1 MPSRGSTGRP
11 KVDRST
17 SPLPRKPA
25 ASPVNPVQELK
36 ALFSEPTSNRG
47 PNGEKESDFRFEAI
61 QCLRQSSIIKRP
73 KDLPERGNWSSKI
86 EFILSVVGL
95 AIGLGNLWR
104 FPYLCYKNGGG
115 AFMVPYFIALALAGI
130 PMFLMEL
137 SLGQMLTIGGLGV
150 FKIAPIFKG
159 IGYATCVLSCWTNV
173 YYIIILAWAL
183 FYFLVSLRA
192 DVPWRTCDN
201 SWNTRYCI
209 TPDERLNVSCWQDDY
224 WPNNVIC
231 ATSLGNLSHGLLKDP
246 VKEFWER
253 RTLMISSGIEDVGN
267 IRWELAGTL
276 AVVWIMCYFCIWKG
290 VKWTGK
296 VVYFTALFPYALL
309 AVLLVRG
316 LTLPGASE
324 GLKYYATPNL
334 SKLGDPEVW
343 IDAVTQIFF
352 TYALGLGALVA
363 LGSYNK
369 FNNNVY
375 KDALIVCGVN
385 TCTSL
390 LSGVVIFSV
399 VGFMAHEQQKPVAD
413 VAASGPGLAFLVYPS
428 AVLQLPGASI
438 WSSLFF
444 FMLLLIGLDS
454 QFCTMEGFITAAVD
468 EWPRTLRKRKELFI
482 AIVCLISYLI
492 GLLCVTESTKIFN
505 KSVKVSY
512 SFNFVFFDKRR
523 LIRFFL
529 VLIGGMYV
537 FQLLDTYA
545 VSGFCL
551 LFLMFFECISVSWAF
566 GVDRFYDGIRDMIG
580 YYPCFWWK
588 ICWTFTTPAICV
600 GVFIFNIIKF
610 VPVKYLTYEF
620 PWWSHL
626 LGWLAGLSSMLCIPG
641 YMIYIWCVTSG
652 TTSEKYRKLIKIEDD
667 VAALRKKLNPVK
679 AAAIDAEYEL

>member
-1 MPSRGSTGRP
+1 MPSRGSSGRS

-17 SPLPRKPA
+17 SPLSRKPQTA
-25 ASPVNPVQELK
+25 PVNPVQELQ
-36 ALFSEPTSNRG
+36 ALFAEPVVNTNTGTTTTVISNG
-47 PNGEKESDFRFEAI
+47 GEKESDFRFEAI
-61 QCLRQSSIIKRP
+61 QCLRSSVVKKT
-73 KDLPERGNWSSKI
+73 KDLPERGSWSSKI

-115 AFMVPYFIALALAGI
+115 AFMVPYFIALGLAGI

-137 SLGQMLTIGGLGV
+137 SLGQMMTIGGLGV
-150 FKIAPIFKG
+150 FQIAPLFKG

-192 DVPWRTCDN
+192 DVPWRSCDN

-209 TPDERLNVSCWQDDY
+209 TSDALCWQNELSNDTM
-224 WPNNVIC
+224 C
-231 ATSLGNLSHGLLKDP
+231 ATSIGNLSTTFLKDP

-253 RTLMISSGIEDVGN
+253 RTLQISAGVEAVGS

-296 VVYFTALFPYALL
+296 VVYFTSLFPYALL

-375 KDALIVCGVN
+375 KDALIICCVN

-428 AVLQLPGASI
+428 AVLQLPGASV
-438 WSSLFF
+438 WSCLFF

-454 QFCTMEGFITAAVD
+454 QFCTMEGFVTAAVD
-468 EWPRTLRKRKELFI
+468 EWPRLLRKRKELFI

-492 GLLCVTESTKIFN
+492 GLLCVTE
-505 KSVKVSY
+505 
-512 SFNFVFFDKRR
+512 
-523 LIRFFL
+523 
-529 VLIGGMYV
+529 GGMYV

-566 GVDRFYDGIRDMIG
+566 GVNRFYDGIRDMIG

-610 VPVKYLTYEF
+610 VPVKYLSYEF

-641 YMIYIWCVTSG
+641 YMIYIWYVTPG
-652 TTSEKYRKLIKIEDD
+652 TTSEKYRKLIKIEDN
-667 VAALRKKLNPVK
+667 VAALRKKLNPSK
-679 AAAIDAEYEL
+679 AAVINAEFEL

>member
-17 SPLPRKPA
+17 SPLSRKSA
-25 ASPVNPVQELK
+25 TSSANPVQELK
-36 ALFSEPTSNRG
+36 ALFAEPTSNELPVL
-47 PNGEKESDFRFEAI
+47 PNGEKEPDFRFEAI
-61 QCLRQSSIIKRP
+61 QCLRQSSIIK
-73 KDLPERGNWSSKI
+73 KDIIHDLPERGNWSSKI

-209 TPDERLNVSCWQDDY
+209 TPDERLNVSCWQDY
-224 WPNNVIC
+224 WPNDFIC
-231 ATSLGNLSHGLLKDP
+231 ATSLGNLSHELLKDP

-253 RTLMISSGIEDVGN
+253 RTLQISTGIEAVGG

-309 AVLLVRG
+309 AVLLIRG

-468 EWPRTLRKRKELFI
+468 EWPRLLRKRKEMFI

-492 GLLCVTESTKIFN
+492 GLLCITE
-505 KSVKVSY
+505 
-512 SFNFVFFDKRR
+512 
-523 LIRFFL
+523 
-529 VLIGGMYV
+529 GGMYV

-641 YMIYIWCVTSG
+641 YMIYIWNVTSG

-667 VAALRKKLNPVK
+667 IAALRKKLNPVK
-679 AAAIDAEYEL
+679 AAAIDAEFEL

>member
-25 ASPVNPVQELK
+25 ASPVSPVQELK
-36 ALFSEPTSNRG
+36 ALFSEPTANRAAS
-47 PNGEKESDFRFEAI
+47 NGEKESDFRFEAI
-61 QCLRQSSIIKRP
+61 QCLRQSSIIIKRP
-73 KDLPERGNWSSKI
+73 KGLPERGNWSSKV

-159 IGYATCVLSCWTNV
+159 IGYATCVLSCWTNI

-201 SWNTRYCI
+201 SWNTRFCI
-209 TPDERLNVSCWQDDY
+209 TPDERLNVSCWQDDS
-224 WPNNVIC
+224 NIIC
-231 ATSLGNLSHGLLKDP
+231 ATSRGNLSHKVLKDP

-253 RTLMISSGIEDVGN
+253 RTLQISSGIEDVGS

-309 AVLLVRG
+309 VVLLVRG
-316 LTLPGASE
+316 LTLPGAAE
-324 GLKYYATPNL
+324 GLKYYGTPNL

-428 AVLQLPGASI
+428 AVLQLPGSSI
-438 WSSLFF
+438 WASLFF

-468 EWPRTLRKRKELFI
+468 EWPRILRKRKELFI

-492 GLLCVTESTKIFN
+492 GLLCVTE
-505 KSVKVSY
+505 
-512 SFNFVFFDKRR
+512 
-523 LIRFFL
+523 
-529 VLIGGMYV
+529 GGMYV

-566 GVDRFYDGIRDMIG
+566 GVNRFYDGIRDMIG

-588 ICWTFTTPAICV
+588 ICWTFTTPTICV

-626 LGWLAGLSSMLCIPG
+626 LGWFAGLSSMLCIPG
-641 YMIYIWCVTSG
+641 YMIYIWLVTPG

-667 VAALRKKLNPVK
+667 VAALRKKLNPIK
-679 AAAIDAEYEL
+679 AAAIDTEFEL

>member
-11 KVDRST
+11 KIDRST
-17 SPLPRKPA
+17 SPLSRKPA
-25 ASPVNPVQELK
+25 TSSANPVQELK
-36 ALFSEPTSNRG
+36 ALFTEPTSNEL
-47 PNGEKESDFRFEAI
+47 PIISNGEKESDFRFEAI
-61 QCLRQSSIIKRP
+61 QCLRQSSIIKIRVH
-73 KDLPERGNWSSKI
+73 DLPERGNWSSKI

-209 TPDERLNVSCWQDDY
+209 TADERLNVSCWKDDHR
-224 WPNNVIC
+224 PNNITC
-231 ATSLGNLSHGLLKDP
+231 ATSLGNLSHELLKDP

-253 RTLMISSGIEDVGN
+253 RTLQISTGIEAVGG

-309 AVLLVRG
+309 AVLLMRG
-316 LTLPGASE
+316 LTLPGAVE

-468 EWPRTLRKRKELFI
+468 EWPRLLRKRKETFI
-482 AIVCLISYLI
+482 AIVCLISYLV
-492 GLLCVTESTKIFN
+492 GLLCVTE
-505 KSVKVSY
+505 
-512 SFNFVFFDKRR
+512 
-523 LIRFFL
+523 
-529 VLIGGMYV
+529 GGMYV

-551 LFLMFFECISVSWAF
+551 LFLMFFECIAVSWAF

-626 LGWLAGLSSMLCIPG
+626 LGWFAGLSSMLCIPG
-641 YMIYIWCVTSG
+641 YMIYIWNVTSG
-652 TTSEKYRKLIKIEDD
+652 TTSEKFRKLIKIEDD
-667 VAALRKKLNPVK
+667 VAALRKNLNPAK
-679 AAAIDAEYEL
+679 AAAIDTEFEL

>member
-36 ALFSEPTSNRG
+36 ALFSEPTNNRA
-47 PNGEKESDFRFEAI
+47 PSNGEKESDFRFEAI
-61 QCLRQSSIIKRP
+61 QCLRQSSIIKKP

-253 RTLMISSGIEDVGN
+253 RTLMISSGIEDVGS

-309 AVLLVRG
+309 VVLLVRG

-492 GLLCVTESTKIFN
+492 GLLCVTESKNLPKKYLIRVYKYLIFLTLI
-505 KSVKVSY
+505 
-512 SFNFVFFDKRR
+512 NFV
-523 LIRFFL
+523 
-529 VLIGGMYV
+529 
-537 FQLLDTYA
+537 
-545 VSGFCL
+545 S
-551 LFLMFFECISVSWAF
+551 
-566 GVDRFYDGIRDMIG
+566 
-580 YYPCFWWK
+580 
-588 ICWTFTTPAICV
+588 

-667 VAALRKKLNPVK
+667 VAALRKKLNPIK
-679 AAAIDAEYEL
+679 AAAIDAEFEL

>member
-1 MPSRGSTGRP
+1 MPSRESTQGRP

-17 SPLPRKPA
+17 SPLSRKPA
-25 ASPVNPVQELK
+25 ASPAVNPAANPVQELK
-36 ALFSEPTSNRG
+36 ALFAEPTVNIATS
-47 PNGEKESDFRFEAI
+47 NGEKESDFRFEAI
-61 QCLRQSSIIKRP
+61 QCLRQSSFLVKRT

-137 SLGQMLTIGGLGV
+137 SLGQMLTIGGLGI

-192 DVPWRTCDN
+192 DLPWRSCDN

-209 TPDERLNVSCWQDDY
+209 TPDERLNVSCWEDDY
-224 WPNNVIC
+224 WPNNIIC
-231 ATSLGNLSHGLLKDP
+231 ATSLGNLSHELLKDP

-253 RTLMISSGIEDVGN
+253 RTLQISTGIEDVGS

-438 WSSLFF
+438 WASLFF

-468 EWPRTLRKRKELFI
+468 EWPRVLRKRKELFI

-492 GLLCVTESTKIFN
+492 GLLCVTE
-505 KSVKVSY
+505 
-512 SFNFVFFDKRR
+512 
-523 LIRFFL
+523 
-529 VLIGGMYV
+529 GGMYV

-588 ICWTFTTPAICV
+588 ICWTVTTPAICV

-626 LGWLAGLSSMLCIPG
+626 LGWFAGLSSMLCIPG
-641 YMIYIWCVTSG
+641 YMIYIWNVTPG

-679 AAAIDAEYEL
+679 AAAIDTEFEL

>member
-36 ALFSEPTSNRG
+36 ALFSEPTNNRA
-47 PNGEKESDFRFEAI
+47 PSNGEKESDFRFEAI

-231 ATSLGNLSHGLLKDP
+231 ATSFGNLSHRLLKDP

-253 RTLMISSGIEDVGN
+253 RTLMISSGD
-267 IRWELAGTL
+267 R
-276 AVVWIMCYFCIWKG
+276 K
-290 VKWTGK
+290 
-296 VVYFTALFPYALL
+296 
-309 AVLLVRG
+309 
-316 LTLPGASE
+316 
-324 GLKYYATPNL
+324 
-334 SKLGDPEVW
+334 
-343 IDAVTQIFF
+343 
-352 TYALGLGALVA
+352 
-363 LGSYNK
+363 
-369 FNNNVY
+369 
-375 KDALIVCGVN
+375 
-385 TCTSL
+385 
-390 LSGVVIFSV
+390 SV
-399 VGFMAHEQQKPVAD
+399 V
-413 VAASGPGLAFLVYPS
+413 
-428 AVLQLPGASI
+428 
-438 WSSLFF
+438 
-444 FMLLLIGLDS
+444 
-454 QFCTMEGFITAAVD
+454 
-468 EWPRTLRKRKELFI
+468 
-482 AIVCLISYLI
+482 
-492 GLLCVTESTKIFN
+492 
-505 KSVKVSY
+505 
-512 SFNFVFFDKRR
+512 
-523 LIRFFL
+523 
-529 VLIGGMYV
+529 
-537 FQLLDTYA
+537 
-545 VSGFCL
+545 
-551 LFLMFFECISVSWAF
+551 
-566 GVDRFYDGIRDMIG
+566 
-580 YYPCFWWK
+580 
-588 ICWTFTTPAICV
+588 
-600 GVFIFNIIKF
+600 
-610 VPVKYLTYEF
+610 
-620 PWWSHL
+620 
-626 LGWLAGLSSMLCIPG
+626 
-641 YMIYIWCVTSG
+641 
-652 TTSEKYRKLIKIEDD
+652 
-667 VAALRKKLNPVK
+667 
-679 AAAIDAEYEL
+679 

>member
-1 MPSRGSTGRP
+1 MRGSTGRP

-17 SPLPRKPA
+17 SPPPRKPA
-25 ASPVNPVQELK
+25 PSPAVHPVQELK
-36 ALFSEPTSNRG
+36 ALFSEPAANRA
-47 PNGEKESDFRFEAI
+47 PSNGEKESDFRFEAI
-61 QCLRQSSIIKRP
+61 QCLRQSSRMIIKRP
-73 KDLPERGNWSSKI
+73 KNLPERGTWSSKV

-150 FKIAPIFKG
+150 FKIAPLFKG
-159 IGYATCVLSCWTNV
+159 VGYATCVLSCWTNV

-201 SWNTRYCI
+201 SWNTRYCL
-209 TPDERLNVSCWQDDY
+209 TAEERLNVTCWQDDY

-231 ATSLGNLSHGLLKDP
+231 TTSFGNLSHELLKDP

-253 RTLMISSGIEDVGN
+253 RTLQISPGIEDVGG

-309 AVLLVRG
+309 AVLLIRG

-352 TYALGLGALVA
+352 TYAVGIGALIA

-399 VGFMAHEQQKPVAD
+399 VGFMAHQQQKPVAD
-413 VAASGPGLAFLVYPS
+413 VAASGPGLAFLVYPQ
-428 AVLQLPGASI
+428 AVLQLPGSSI
-438 WSSLFF
+438 WAGLFF

-468 EWPRTLRKRKELFI
+468 EWPRQLRKRKEMFI
-482 AIVCLISYLI
+482 AIVCLISYLV
-492 GLLCVTESTKIFN
+492 GLLCVTE
-505 KSVKVSY
+505 
-512 SFNFVFFDKRR
+512 
-523 LIRFFL
+523 
-529 VLIGGMYV
+529 GGMYV

-551 LFLMFFECISVSWAF
+551 LFLMFFECIAVSWAF
-566 GVDRFYDGIRDMIG
+566 GVNRFYDGIRDMIG

-667 VAALRKKLNPVK
+667 IAALRKKLNPIK
-679 AAAIDAEYEL
+679 AAAIDAEFEL

>member
-25 ASPVNPVQELK
+25 PNPVNPVQELK
-36 ALFSEPTSNRG
+36 ALFSDPASNRAP

-73 KDLPERGNWSSKI
+73 RDSLPERGNWSSKI

-183 FYFLVSLRA
+183 FYFLVSLRT
-192 DVPWRTCDN
+192 DVPWGTCDN

-209 TPDERLNVSCWQDDY
+209 TTRERLNVSCWENDH
-224 WPNNVIC
+224 WPNNMIC
-231 ATSLGNLSHGLLKDP
+231 ATPLGNLSHELLKDP

-253 RTLMISSGIEDVGN
+253 RTLQISSGIEDVGG

-438 WSSLFF
+438 WASLFF

-468 EWPRTLRKRKELFI
+468 EWPRTLRKRKEMFI

-492 GLLCVTESTKIFN
+492 GLLCVTE
-505 KSVKVSY
+505 
-512 SFNFVFFDKRR
+512 
-523 LIRFFL
+523 
-529 VLIGGMYV
+529 GGMYV

-551 LFLMFFECISVSWAF
+551 LFLMFFECIAVSWAF

-610 VPVKYLTYEF
+610 VPVKYLAYEF

-641 YMIYIWCVTSG
+641 YMIYIWSVTPG

-679 AAAIDAEYEL
+679 AAAIDAEFEL

>member
-36 ALFSEPTSNRG
+36 ALFSEPTSNRA
-47 PNGEKESDFRFEAI
+47 PSNGEKESDFRFEAI

-253 RTLMISSGIEDVGN
+253 RTLMISSGIEDVGS

-309 AVLLVRG
+309 VVLLVRG

-492 GLLCVTESTKIFN
+492 GLLCVTEIFQIS
-505 KSVKVSY
+505 KKY
-512 SFNFVFFDKRR
+512 LIRVFF
-523 LIRFFL
+523 LL
-529 VLIGGMYV
+529 VLIRTN
-537 FQLLDTYA
+537 F
-545 VSGFCL
+545 VS
-551 LFLMFFECISVSWAF
+551 
-566 GVDRFYDGIRDMIG
+566 
-580 YYPCFWWK
+580 
-588 ICWTFTTPAICV
+588 

-679 AAAIDAEYEL
+679 AAAIDAEFEL